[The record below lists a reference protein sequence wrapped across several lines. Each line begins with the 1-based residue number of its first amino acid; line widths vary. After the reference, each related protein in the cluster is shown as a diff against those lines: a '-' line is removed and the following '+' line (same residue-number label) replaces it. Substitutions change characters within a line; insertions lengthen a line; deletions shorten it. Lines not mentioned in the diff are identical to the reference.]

1 MDSLSDGFGRSFVEP
16 EAERSF
22 DQNHHGAA
30 FRFMVLEWCRLSLG
44 VL

>member
-1 MDSLSDGFGRSFVEP
+1 MDSVTDGGSRSIVEP
-16 EAERSF
+16 ETGGTF
-22 DQNHHGAA
+22 DQNYRGAA